1 MNLPTLI
8 EKQAFQKLPLNLQE
22 FAGARLEPPV
32 SEINDLNL
40 KDKCLKL
47 IQVSYTEQAQFN
59 TEPEILA
66 HQRNA
71 LFDELRTNSKFK
83 ELTLSEVKR
92 AFKTGIRGES
102 GPFFGMCAKT
112 YHQFLK
118 HYYEKPER
126 VESMKQYL
134 ELMNQENKVELTA
147 EEKLKKNKEACVWCF
162 EEYKKTKQ
170 IPNGHYKFYQTLLD
184 LGLIKWTKEEKK
196 AISTPIKTQYE
207 KELETSKKRGHI
219 STSQLAELLITL
231 DSNPTLISRVR
242 KVALAKY
249 FDNLIKEGIELKT
262 IIK

>member
-1 MNLPTLI
+1 MNLTII
-8 EKQAFQKLPLNLQE
+8 EKQAFEKLPANLQN
-22 FAGARLEPPV
+22 FAKARIEPPV
-32 SEINDLNL
+32 KNISDIEL
-40 KDKCLKL
+40 KGKCLD
-47 IQVSYTEQAQFN
+47 IIGVAYAEQGQFGIEVN
-59 TEPEILA
+59 ILTF
-66 HQRNA
+66 QKEC
-71 LFDELRTNSKFK
+71 LFTELRTNSKFK
-83 ELTLSEVKR
+83 ELTLSEVR
-92 AFKTGIRGES
+92 SAFKNGIRGDS

-162 EEYKKTKQ
+162 EEYKKTGN

-249 FDNLIKEGIELKT
+249 FDKLIKEGIELKT